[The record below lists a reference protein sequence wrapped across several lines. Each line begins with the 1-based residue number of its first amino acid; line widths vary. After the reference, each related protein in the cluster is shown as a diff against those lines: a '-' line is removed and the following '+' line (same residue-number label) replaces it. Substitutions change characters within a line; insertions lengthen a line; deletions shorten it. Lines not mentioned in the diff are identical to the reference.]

1 MADVTTTRTAPAE
14 FIEARGKTF
23 LDLLEKSVGDFRKAD
38 LSKAYGQQFVAQM
51 DPLTLQA
58 ADVAARGPTAYK
70 DYMSPFQQDVID
82 ATLEDFDIQAQKGIG
97 SFRDA
102 AVQAGAFGGARQG
115 IAEAEF
121 KSASDRNRAALQAQ
135 LMQQGFQ
142 QANQLMGQDIS
153 RLTGLGSLGQQ
164 QKQNELLAQQQLAQQ
179 KLTQQLKGAEIFG
192 QGVTGLIAGYPGRTV
207 QEIMPSISPLQTA
220 LSAGAT
226 AAGIYGAL
234 R

>member
-14 FIEARGKTF
+14 FIEARGKTY
-23 LDLLEKSVGDFRKAD
+23 LDLLEKSVGQFRKED
-38 LSKAYGQQFVAQM
+38 LSKIYGPQFVAQM

-58 ADVAARGPTAYK
+58 AATAARGPEAYK
-70 DYMSPFQQDVID
+70 DYMSPYQEDVIKT
-82 ATLEDFDIQAQKGIG
+82 TLQDYDIQAQKGLG

-115 IAEAEF
+115 VAEAEYM
-121 KSASDRNRAALQAQ
+121 AGSDRNRAALQAQ
-135 LMQQGFQ
+135 MMQQGFQ
-142 QANQLMGQDIS
+142 QANQLLGADIS
-153 RLTGLGSLGQQ
+153 RLTGLGTLGQQ
-164 QKQNELLAQQQLAQQ
+164 QKQNLLTAQQQLAQQ
-179 KLTQQLKGAEIFG
+179 KLTQNLKGAEIFG
-192 QGVTGLIAGYPGRTV
+192 AGVTGMIAGYPGRTT
-207 QEIMPSISPLQTA
+207 QEILPSISPLQTA